1 MGPGPITFRARI
13 LHSGMLTFTQF
24 MWFSGCLIEAAILAR
39 SIQCKSFGK
48 YSLFYAYIIS
58 LFGLSFFIRAAS
70 IARAPVVIRLYL
82 PVVLITCVLGC
93 GVMVEI
99 IRHVFAEHAS
109 LERFARRAAVMV
121 FGMIFLELA
130 ILAALRLHWS
140 AADYAAH
147 VTMDLQLAQGAGLT
161 AILFLMGLYGIEVG
175 RNMRGIILGFGIC
188 LGASLILVPLRQLLG
203 MRFYPTWRI
212 TQMSAFLAALCI
224 WAVALWT
231 YEPEAGAMNGP
242 TAE

>member
-1 MGPGPITFRARI
+1 
-13 LHSGMLTFTQF
+13 MLTFRQF
-24 MWFSGCLIEAAILAR
+24 VWFSGCLIEVAILAR

-48 YSLFYAYIIS
+48 YSLFYAYIMGLFGVS
-58 LFGLSFFIRAAS
+58 LFFRVAGTSVLIRF
-70 IARAPVVIRLYL
+70 YL
-82 PVVLITCVLGC
+82 AQFITCVLGC
-93 GVMVEI
+93 GVTLEI

-109 LERFARRAAVMV
+109 LERSARRAAVVV

-130 ILAALRLHWS
+130 ILAALRPHWS
-140 AADYAAH
+140 AADYVAH
-147 VTMDLQLAQGAGLT
+147 VAMDLQLAQAAGLT
-161 AILFLMGLYGIEVG
+161 AILFLIGRYGIEVG
-175 RNMRGIILGFGIC
+175 RNMRGIILGFGVY

-203 MRFYPTWRI
+203 MQFYPAWKI

-231 YEPEAGAMNGP
+231 YEPETGEMNGP

>member
-1 MGPGPITFRARI
+1 MGPNAATFRARI
-13 LHSGMLTFTQF
+13 LFSGMLTFRQF
-24 MWFSGCLIEAAILAR
+24 VWFSGCLIEVAILAR

-58 LFGLSFFIRAAS
+58 LFGVSFFVRVAGIAGAS
-70 IARAPVVIRLYL
+70 YLIRLFL
-82 PVVLITCVLGC
+82 PLEFITCVLCC
-93 GVMVEI
+93 GVTLEI

-109 LERFARRAAVMV
+109 LERSARRAAVVV

-130 ILAALRLHWS
+130 ILAALRPHWS
-140 AADYAAH
+140 AADYVAH
-147 VTMDLQLAQGAGLT
+147 VAMDLQLAQAAGLT
-161 AILFLMGLYGIEVG
+161 AILFLIGRYGIEVG
-175 RNMRGIILGFGIC
+175 RNMRGIILGFGVY

-203 MRFYPTWRI
+203 MQFYPAWRI

-231 YEPEAGAMNGP
+231 YEPETGEMNGP